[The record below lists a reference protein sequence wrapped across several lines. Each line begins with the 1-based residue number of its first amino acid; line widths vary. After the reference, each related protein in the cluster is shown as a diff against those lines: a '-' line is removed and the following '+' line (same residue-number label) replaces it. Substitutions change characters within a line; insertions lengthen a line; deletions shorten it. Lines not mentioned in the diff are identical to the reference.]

1 MRNTITVT
9 IDANADEKISVN
21 SQNFNLLVLGDDKAM
36 KNHMYNDLLTLVYA
50 TKKMVDKSADLGVI
64 KEREKID
71 KKIDEVI
78 DLIKN

>member
-1 MRNTITVT
+1 MKNTITVT

-21 SQNFNLLVLGDDKAM
+21 SQNFNLLILGDEKAM
-36 KNHMYNDLLTLVYA
+36 KNHMYNDLLTLIYA
-50 TKKMVDKSADLGVI
+50 TKRMADKSAELGVV
-64 KEREKID
+64 KEKEKID

>member
-21 SQNFNLLVLGDDKAM
+21 SKNFNLLILGDDNAM

-50 TKKMVDKSADLGVI
+50 TRKLADKSADLGVI
-64 KEREKID
+64 KEREKIG

-78 DLIKN
+78 ELIKS

>member
-36 KNHMYNDLLTLVYA
+36 KNHIYNDLLTLVYA
-50 TKKMVDKSADLGVI
+50 TKRMADKSADLGVI
-64 KEREKID
+64 KEREKIG

>member
-21 SQNFNLLVLGDDKAM
+21 SQNFNLLILGDEKAM
-36 KNHMYNDLLTLVYA
+36 KNHMYNDLLTLIYA
-50 TKKMVDKSADLGVI
+50 TKRMADKSAELGVV
-64 KEREKID
+64 KEKEKLD

>member
-1 MRNTITVT
+1 MKNTITVT
-9 IDANADEKISVN
+9 IDANANEKISVN
-21 SQNFNLLVLGDDKAM
+21 SQNFNLLILGDEKAM
-36 KNHMYNDLLTLVYA
+36 KNHMYNDLLTLIYA
-50 TKKMVDKSADLGVI
+50 TKRMADKSADLGVI

>member
-1 MRNTITVT
+1 MKNTITVT
-9 IDANADEKISVN
+9 IDANADEKISIN
-21 SQNFNLLVLGDDKAM
+21 SQNFNLLIIGDDKAM

-50 TKKMVDKSADLGVI
+50 TKRMADKSADLGVI

>member
-1 MRNTITVT
+1 MKNTITVT

-36 KNHMYNDLLTLVYA
+36 KNHIYNDLLTLVYA
-50 TKKMVDKSADLGVI
+50 TKRMADKSADLGVI
-64 KEREKID
+64 KEREKIG

>member
-21 SQNFNLLVLGDDKAM
+21 SQNFNLLIIGDDKAM
-36 KNHMYNDLLTLVYA
+36 KNHMYNDLLTLIYA
-50 TKKMVDKSADLGVI
+50 TKRMADKSAELGVV
-64 KEREKID
+64 KEKEKLD

>member
-36 KNHMYNDLLTLVYA
+36 KNHIYNDLLTLVYA
-50 TKKMVDKSADLGVI
+50 TKRMSDKAADLGVI
-64 KEREKID
+64 KEREKIN

>member
-21 SQNFNLLVLGDDKAM
+21 SQNFNLLILGDEKAM
-36 KNHMYNDLLTLVYA
+36 KNHMYNDLLTLIYA
-50 TKKMVDKSADLGVI
+50 TKRMADKSAELGVV
-64 KEREKID
+64 KEKEKID

>member
-36 KNHMYNDLLTLVYA
+36 KNHIYNDLLTLVYA
-50 TKKMVDKSADLGVI
+50 TKRMSDKFADLGVI

-78 DLIKN
+78 DLIKS

>member
-36 KNHMYNDLLTLVYA
+36 KNHIYNDLLTLVYA
-50 TKKMVDKSADLGVI
+50 TKKMADKSAA
-64 KEREKID
+64 
-71 KKIDEVI
+71 
-78 DLIKN
+78 

>member
-21 SQNFNLLVLGDDKAM
+21 SQNFNLLILGDEKAM
-36 KNHMYNDLLTLVYA
+36 KKHIYNDLLTLIYA
-50 TKKMVDKSADLGVI
+50 TKKLADKSAELGVV
-64 KEREKID
+64 KEKEKLD